1 MTYGSYKAGLYVWAE
16 YFLAVARGHSLL
28 WRVRSDVIV
37 PLLYKEP
44 EFYPQ
49 LKAFVGWSEG
59 EYELL

>member
-1 MTYGSYKAGLYVWAE
+1 VGRIFPGSGKRSFSFVEG
-16 YFLAVARGHSLL
+16 
-28 WRVRSDVIV
+28 RSDVIV